1 MIPEP
6 IAFADYQKSNLTPVE
21 LPILSVTDLSLSL
34 KQLVESQFKRV
45 RVRGEVSGFKR
56 HTSGHAYFTLKDQDA
71 VIDAVCWR
79 GTSLKTLL
87 EDGIEIIVT
96 GRLTTY
102 PGRSKYQIVVEGA
115 EVAGE
120 GALLKLLLERKA
132 RLQAEGLFDC
142 KRRLP
147 TFPGKIGIIT
157 SPTGAVIQDILHRL
171 NDRYPCEVL
180 VWPVLVQGPGAA
192 EQITAAIEGFND
204 LPANQQPDLLIVAR
218 GGGSLEDLWCFNEEN
233 VVRAAANSHIPL
245 ISAVGHETDV
255 TLIDWASD
263 LRAPTPTAAAELA
276 TPVLSQIK
284 YTLVQYGNRLYNY
297 VQRQLQNDDIHL
309 TNLGRALPSP
319 QQILEQT
326 MLRLDDWADRLYQA
340 KDVFLSTRQQTLAVQ
355 LARLRSPNGII
366 EKGEY
371 TLTQVFERLVQ
382 GQYRFLQYHIDQLN
396 WKSASL
402 EQNSYQRILDRGF
415 CLVSSDKEVVNSVQ
429 YFNKNPVPNISLRFA
444 DGEVKIKPEVLAI
457 PVGNEDTCF

>member
-1 MIPEP
+1 MALEP
-6 IAFADYQKSNLTPVE
+6 IPFFAYQQSILTPVE

-34 KQLVESQFKRV
+34 KQVVESQFKRV

-56 HTSGHAYFTLKDQDA
+56 HTSGHAYFTLKDQDS

-79 GTSLKTLL
+79 GTGLKILL
-87 EDGIEIIVT
+87 EDGLEIIAT
-96 GRLTTY
+96 GRITTY
-102 PGRSKYQIVVEGA
+102 PGRSKYQIVVESA

-120 GALLKLLLERKA
+120 GALLKLLLERKT
-132 RLQAEGLFDC
+132 RLQAEGLFNR
-142 KRRLP
+142 KRCLP
-147 TFPGKIGIIT
+147 TFPKKIGIIT

-180 VWPVLVQGPGAA
+180 VWPVLVQGPEAA
-192 EQITAAIEGFND
+192 EQITAAIEGFNE
-204 LPANQQPDLLIVAR
+204 LPLDQQPSLLIVAR

-255 TLIDWASD
+255 TLIDWAAD

-276 TPVLSQIK
+276 TPVLSQIR
-284 YTLVQYGNRLYNY
+284 YTIEQYSNRFYNY
-297 VQRQLQNDDIHL
+297 VQRQLQNDSLHL
-309 TNLGRALPSP
+309 MNLGRALPSP

-326 MLRLDDWADRLYQA
+326 MIRLDDWIDRLYQA
-340 KDVFLSTRQQTLAVQ
+340 KEVFLASRQQILALQ
-355 LARLRSPNGII
+355 LAHLRFPHIII

-371 TLTQVFERLVQ
+371 TLKQLFERLIQ
-382 GQYRFLQYHIDQLN
+382 GQYRFLQYQVDQLN
-396 WKSASL
+396 WKSVGL

-415 CLVSSDKEVVNSVQ
+415 CLVSFNKEVINSVQ
-429 YFNKNPVPNISLRFA
+429 YFDRNPNPTLSLRFA
-444 DGEVKIKPEVLAI
+444 DGEVEVKTEVLSI
-457 PVGNEDTCF
+457 NSPSG